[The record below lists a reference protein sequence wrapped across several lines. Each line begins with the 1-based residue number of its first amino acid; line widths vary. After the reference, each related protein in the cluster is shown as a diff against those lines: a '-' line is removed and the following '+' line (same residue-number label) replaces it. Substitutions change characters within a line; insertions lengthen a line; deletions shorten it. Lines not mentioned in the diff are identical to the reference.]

1 MVGSCFAIT
10 ITYTYYNKKSN
21 VPSEIIKIEITSSI
35 YDGLVTLFATA
46 SLLIFTYVPVL
57 QKISLIGDS
66 IVAIL
71 LSIVYLTIPIKE
83 LIKQIKIL
91 TDKRENQDIEKI
103 KNYIKDEFE

>member
-1 MVGSCFAIT
+1 MKEVISFASFFNGIPIVININYVTMLIYCALMVGSCFAIT
-10 ITYTYYNKKSN
+10 ITYTYYDKKSN

-71 LSIVYLTIPIKE
+71 LSIV
-83 LIKQIKIL
+83 
-91 TDKRENQDIEKI
+91 
-103 KNYIKDEFE
+103 

>member
-1 MVGSCFAIT
+1 MIGSCFVIT
-10 ITYTYYNKKSN
+10 ITYTYYDKKSN

-91 TDKRENQDIEKI
+91 TDKRENQDIEK
-103 KNYIKDEFE
+103 N